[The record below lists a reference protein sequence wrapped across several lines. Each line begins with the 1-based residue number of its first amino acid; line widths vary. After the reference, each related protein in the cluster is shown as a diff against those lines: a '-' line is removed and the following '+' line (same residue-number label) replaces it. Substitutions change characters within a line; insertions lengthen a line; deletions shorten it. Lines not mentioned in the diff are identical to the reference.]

1 MKIGLCGTGKMGS
14 AMAERLMTEGHSV
27 RVWNRTRER
36 ARPILEKGAEWAD
49 SPAAMAGNTDAIIVI
64 VYDDEAARSV
74 YEGEGGL
81 AGADLNGQL
90 VMEMSTIRPET
101 VRELGEVV
109 ESKGGAFVECPVGG
123 TVQPAREGQLLGMVG
138 GKPEAVAR
146 ARPVL
151 DLLCK
156 RHEHVGP
163 VGAGAAMKLAV
174 NLPLAIYWEALGEA
188 MSIAEAFGIDRQVAG
203 ELLAN
208 SSGAIPAAKARIP
221 PMLKVIEGGEP
232 NPAAFA
238 LEGMVKDLGLME
250 HVAGQAGVQVPLV
263 AAARGCYEKAF
274 EDGWGGRD
282 ASLMAAWR
290 VGSNGLPKRG

>member
-14 AMAERLMTEGHSV
+14 AIAERLMGEGHDV

-36 ARPILEKGAEWAD
+36 AQPLLDKGAQWAD
-49 SPAAMAGNTDAIIVI
+49 SPASMAGQTDAIIVM
-64 VYDDEAARSV
+64 VYDDEAARNV
-74 YEGEGGL
+74 YHGEGGL

-90 VMEMSTIRPET
+90 VIEMSTIRPET
-101 VRELGEVV
+101 VRQLGDTVQ
-109 ESKGGAFVECPVGG
+109 SKGGAFVECPVGG

-146 ARPVL
+146 AKAIL

-156 RHEHVGP
+156 RHEHVGA
-163 VGAGAAMKLAV
+163 VGTAAGMKLAV

-188 MSIAEAFGIDRQVAG
+188 MSIAEAFGIDRQIAG

-221 PMLKVIEGGEP
+221 PALKVIEGGEP

-250 HVAGQAGVQVPLV
+250 HVAREAGVQAPLV
-263 AAARGCYEKAF
+263 SAARACYENAAR
-274 EDGWGGRD
+274 DGWGDRD
-282 ASLMAAWR
+282 ASMMAAWR
-290 VGSNGLPKRG
+290 VTSNGLPKRA